1 MDENTTKELFNYDEN
16 DEIADEVYF
25 SDKSDVIEKAME
37 KQKTNSERLDEE
49 EREMM
54 SEEGLGL
61 GLDDQEED
69 VPEEDS
75 YKVTSISEA
84 FLRGECAIKN
94 ESSKTE
100 IKFEYRGQQY
110 KGICIQ
116 KMPKGRWDY
125 VFLVRPIVRGRK
137 AAEAEKTLKKICVNE
152 AVLL

>member
-75 YKVTSISEA
+75 YKVTSTLFISLYFFRIYWHA
-84 FLRGECAIKN
+84 K
-94 ESSKTE
+94 
-100 IKFEYRGQQY
+100 
-110 KGICIQ
+110 
-116 KMPKGRWDY
+116 
-125 VFLVRPIVRGRK
+125 
-137 AAEAEKTLKKICVNE
+137 
-152 AVLL
+152 